1 MSKRPAKPAD
11 YPWVMPYLTVKDA
24 DAALAFTAGRKGLDH
39 G

>member
-24 DAALAFTAGRKGLDH
+24 DAAFGLLPKGLWL
-39 G
+39 